1 MKTIEFKAKDP
12 VRLRSKSIKNGNRS
26 LYLDIYYKGK
36 RKYEFLRLYL
46 IPEQTKADRLRNHR
60 TLQLAHTIRLGR
72 LAEIQKKL
80 YLEQQTFYKQRS
92 NLMDYIDRFV
102 MNRKKAYQNLALGL
116 KKHLMQYRDAH
127 IPFSQVNKPFLIGF
141 HHYLNETQARGNISK
156 HRGRPLSQGTK
167 WNYFNILSR
176 LLNKACREGYLTTN
190 PMHELS
196 AGERPRRAE
205 PRKTYLTISEVR
217 KMAATPFQKHPEVKK
232 AFLFACLCGLRFSDV
247 KRLKWCNLQTDSHGD
262 LVAEIVQ
269 QKTSSLLYLPISA
282 EARKQLPRTGAPDER
297 VFRHLPDASYTSK
310 LLKQWTRSAGIRKR
324 VTFHVARHT
333 FATLSLTYGA
343 ELYTISKL
351 LGHSNI
357 RVTQIYAEIISEKKR
372 EAVDAI
378 PPIAGK
384 VKNP

>member
-12 VRLRSKSIKNGNRS
+12 VKLRSKSIKNGNRS

-46 IPEQTKADRLRNHR
+46 IPEQTKADRLRNLR

-72 LAEIQKKL
+72 LAEIQKTL
-80 YLEQQTFYKQRS
+80 YLEQQSFYKQRS
-92 NLMDYIDRFV
+92 NLLDYIDRFTQ
-102 MNRKKAYQNLALGL
+102 NRKKAYQNLSSGL
-116 KKHLMQYRDAH
+116 KQHLMQYKGTH
-127 IPFSQVNKPFLIGF
+127 IPFSQVNKPFLVGF
-141 HHYLNETQARGNISK
+141 HHYLNRTQARGNLSR
-156 HRGRPLSQGTK
+156 HQGRPLSQGTK

-176 LLNKACREGYLTTN
+176 LLNKACREGYLSTN

-196 AGERPRRAE
+196 SNERPRRAE
-205 PRKTYLTISEVR
+205 PRKTYLTIHEVR
-217 KMAATPFQKHPEVKK
+217 KLAGTPLQKHPEVKK

-247 KRLKWCNLQTDSHGD
+247 KRLKWSNFQTDSHGD
-262 LVAEIVQ
+262 IVAEIVQ
-269 QKTSSLLYLPISA
+269 QKTGSLLYLPISD
-282 EARKQLPRTGAPDER
+282 EARKQLPRTGNPDDL

-324 VTFHVARHT
+324 ITFHVARHT

-351 LGHSNI
+351 LGHSSI

-378 PPIAGK
+378 PPIGE
-384 VKNP
+384 